1 MQTTNSIRESFISF
15 FEKKSHKQVNSSS
28 VISKDDPSL
37 MFVNAGMNQFKDIF
51 LGYQKPDFK
60 RVVNSQKCLRVSGKH
75 NDLDQV
81 GHDTYHHTFFE
92 MLGNWSFGD
101 YGKEKAIEYA
111 WEFLV
116 KICGLDKTRIY
127 VTVFN
132 GNDKDNISKDEE
144 TFNLWKSFLPDHNIL
159 YFDKEDNFWEMG
171 DTGPCGPSTEIHY
184 DNRNISEINKL
195 SGREI
200 VNKNHPEVIEI
211 WNIVFIKYNR
221 SLAGKLS
228 DLSTLYIDT
237 GMGLERLAMIMQKKK
252 SNYDIDIFHNLMC
265 LIINICI
272 D

>member
-1 MQTTNSIRESFISF
+1 MSFLDIR
-15 FEKKSHKQVNSSS
+15 
-28 VISKDDPSL
+28 SL
-37 MFVNAGMNQFKDIF
+37 TLKE
-51 LGYQKPDFK
+51 LLTLK
-60 RVVNSQKCLRVSGKH
+60 KCLRVSGKH

-111 WEFLV
+111 WEFLIN
-116 KICGLDKTRIY
+116 ICGLDKTRIY

-132 GNDKDNISKDEE
+132 GNKQDNILKDEE
-144 TFNLWKSFLPDHNIL
+144 TFNLWKSYLPDDNIL
-159 YFDKEDNFWEMG
+159 FFDKDDNFWEMG

-184 DNRNISEINKL
+184 DNRNISEINKI

-237 GMGLERLAMIMQKKK
+237 GMGLERLAMIMQKK
-252 SNYDIDIFHNLMC
+252 SLTMILIFFNL
-265 LIINICI
+265 
-272 D
+272 

>member
-1 MQTTNSIRESFISF
+1 MRIAKIYLPTKSAMQSGKGKT
-15 FEKKSHKQVNSSS
+15 EKWV
-28 VISKDDPSL
+28 L
-37 MFVNAGMNQFKDIF
+37 EFV
-51 LGYQKPDFK
+51 
-60 RVVNSQKCLRVSGKH
+60 SQKSKYNPLMGWETST
-75 NDLDQV
+75 
-81 GHDTYHHTFFE
+81 DTLEEVVLKFPT
-92 MLGNWSFGD
+92 
-101 YGKEKAIEYA
+101 KEKAIEYA

-132 GNDKDNISKDEE
+132 GSDKDNISKDEE

-159 YFDKEDNFWEMG
+159 YFDKDYNFWEMG

-184 DNRNISEINKL
+184 DNRNISEINKI

-221 SLAGKLS
+221 SLAGRLS

-252 SNYDIDIFHNLMC
+252 SNYDIDIFQS
-265 LIINICI
+265 IIKN